1 MKKLFNERMDD
12 FWVYPKLTKI
22 KHTRQFDDNFFDFL
36 KSNNEKKTETN
47 LYVHIPY
54 CDSSCMFCPY
64 LKNAS
69 RSELDHYVDAVVTE
83 IKMYARTKYFS
94 DFPIQSVHFGGGNPL
109 LLSIEQFKRIVDTIK
124 ENFNIEINDNW
135 TTEGS
140 INCINDAEYVKGLLD
155 LGINRVSFG
164 IQTFKESIRKEM
176 RIKATLEDIY
186 HGVDTM
192 RAAGL
197 TEYCI
202 DMMYNLPNQTLD
214 DWIRDLELVTELQ
227 PYHIDI
233 YNMALFPNTKLDRL
247 VKKGDYFTVNP
258 SNDNQLMMF
267 EAGDSWLKK
276 NGYRQIITNT
286 YSKVQKKIHRGDEV
300 YLKNKNVIGVGV
312 SSRGYIDGYVYK
324 NTCSISEYFNQI
336 NQRKFPANLSMVCT
350 ERQHNDRT
358 MVFFPILMEIKKDE
372 ISNFDDY
379 KDKIEQLVKDGLLK
393 WDNDVLKLT
402 QLGMPWSGNISSMFM
417 DENTWRL
424 YISTFLNALRNQ
436 ENPYNEDKMG
446 V

>member
-140 INCINDAEYVKGLLD
+140 INCINDVEYVKGLLD

-247 VKKGDYFTVNP
+247 VKK
-258 SNDNQLMMF
+258 
-267 EAGDSWLKK
+267 E
-276 NGYRQIITNT
+276 II
-286 YSKVQKKIHRGDEV
+286 
-300 YLKNKNVIGVGV
+300 
-312 SSRGYIDGYVYK
+312 
-324 NTCSISEYFNQI
+324 
-336 NQRKFPANLSMVCT
+336 
-350 ERQHNDRT
+350 
-358 MVFFPILMEIKKDE
+358 
-372 ISNFDDY
+372 
-379 KDKIEQLVKDGLLK
+379 
-393 WDNDVLKLT
+393 
-402 QLGMPWSGNISSMFM
+402 
-417 DENTWRL
+417 
-424 YISTFLNALRNQ
+424 LR
-436 ENPYNEDKMG
+436 
-446 V
+446 